1 MKILDRYLIKQFLLM
16 ILFGLL
22 TFTLIFVVIDMMEK
36 LDDFIDQNVPTHLI
50 IQYYLVFTPEIIRLI
65 TPIAVL
71 LACLF
76 TACKMANLNELTAI
90 KAGGISLYRFMAPFL
105 ITSILI
111 SVFSIY
117 FGGYLVPMAN
127 KHRIYIERNYMKKD
141 VVYFGSNIFFQD
153 SKTRIVSISYFDL
166 GSGMADNV
174 SIQEFNPN
182 DKTKLVMRTD
192 ALRMHYDSTKASW
205 QLMNGITRTFSD
217 STESDQT
224 FAVKDYKGLNFKPD
238 EVVKKQRKLEEM
250 TLADLQNF
258 AEDQYRT
265 GNDPTSTMIEY
276 HSRIAFAFSII
287 IVVLFGLP
295 ISANRRR
302 GSLAIQF
309 GINLLITFLYLVF
322 MKVSQAFG
330 KSGVLNPLLTAWF
343 ANFIFLIAALY
354 NLRRVQK

>member
-1 MKILDRYLIKQFLLM
+1 
-16 ILFGLL
+16 
-22 TFTLIFVVIDMMEK
+22 
-36 LDDFIDQNVPTHLI
+36 
-50 IQYYLVFTPEIIRLI
+50 
-65 TPIAVL
+65 
-71 LACLF
+71 
-76 TACKMANLNELTAI
+76 
-90 KAGGISLYRFMAPFL
+90 
-105 ITSILI
+105 
-111 SVFSIY
+111 
-117 FGGYLVPMAN
+117 
-127 KHRIYIERNYMKKD
+127 
-141 VVYFGSNIFFQD
+141 
-153 SKTRIVSISYFDL
+153 
-166 GSGMADNV
+166 
-174 SIQEFNPN
+174 
-182 DKTKLVMRTD
+182 
-192 ALRMHYDSTKASW
+192 
-205 QLMNGITRTFSD
+205 MNGITRTFSD

-250 TLADLQNF
+250 TLTDLKNF

-276 HSRIAFAFSII
+276 HSRIAFAFSSI

-295 ISANRRR
+295 ISASKRR

>member
-1 MKILDRYLIKQFLLM
+1 M

-36 LDDFIDQNVPTHLI
+36 LDDFIDQNVPAHLI
-50 IQYYLVFTPEIIRLI
+50 FQYYLVFTPEIIRLI

-71 LACLF
+71 LASLF
-76 TACKMANLNELTAI
+76 TAGKMANLNELTAI
-90 KAGGISLYRFMAPFL
+90 KASGISLYRFMAPFF

-117 FGGYLVPMAN
+117 FGGYVVPMAN

-153 SKTRIVSISYFDL
+153 SKTRIVTISYYDL
-166 GSGMADNV
+166 NAGMADNV

-182 DKTKLVMRTD
+182 DKTKLIMRTD
-192 ALRMHYDSTKASW
+192 ALRMKYDISKACW
-205 QLMNGITRTFSD
+205 VLMSGATRTFSD
-217 STESDQT
+217 SSETLQD
-224 FAVKDYKGLNFKPD
+224 FAVKDYKGLNFKPED
-238 EVVKKQRKLEEM
+238 VVTKQRKLEEM
-250 TLADLQNF
+250 TLTDLKNF
-258 AEDQYRT
+258 ADEQYHT
-265 GNDPTSTMIEY
+265 GNDPTATMIEY
-276 HSRIAFAFSII
+276 HSRIAFAFSSI

-295 ISANRRR
+295 ISASRRR

-330 KSGVLNPLLTAWF
+330 KSGVLNPLITAWF
-343 ANFIFLIAALY
+343 ANFIFLIAAIY
-354 NLRRVQK
+354 NIKRVQK